1 MRKIIIATMALAT
14 IGATEVNAQGFLKKL
29 KQKAEAAMGGAMG
42 ANAQQAA
49 EDEAEYS
56 SSAQAANSQDINV
69 PQGSDIVPKRHTSTI
84 IWDGVITPSTASTA
98 VELMRQLPALPS
110 AEKMAR
116 SSMEE
121 RDAYY
126 QSIAAVTTRCEQL
139 EKQGECSDAEMV
151 ALREKW
157 EKKVSELF
165 GITKE
170 EMALLQDENA
180 TDAQKEPVKKKI
192 TAKILGGNPDM
203 DEMERFGNMSEK
215 EQEAYLRAHPEFM
228 QKMRSMAT
236 NARKFTGNVQAMT
249 AVMNGYES
257 QMGRLSNQLT
267 NLLRQEQKHTYA
279 NIGSRYEGKLRKLYD
294 AACAASDQVSVDAY
308 YDEADGLL
316 YSYRLEAAKE
326 YRASLQKQIT
336 ETKRIYAE
344 MIKLTE
350 DMVQK
355 GELPQCVATRMQVNS
370 VIGIANILKKAYGEM
385 PELVVKPFCSVV
397 AYKLPKGWNFQAW
410 ECNGYAGGFGELVPG
425 KTPDRGFGCDF
436 PLLALKGN
444 DDGTTEYGV
453 VECDKFRQ
461 VSESEAIEIEKQ
473 AEVRIKQ
480 RKTGDKKPPYGVYK
494 SKNGKRT
501 IEYSRTG
508 ELIINGMSTYTPIM
522 VTVTADTV
530 EWLLVLEDQILKCT
544 YKL

>member
-1 MRKIIIATMALAT
+1 M
-14 IGATEVNAQGFLKKL
+14 
-29 KQKAEAAMGGAMG
+29 
-42 ANAQQAA
+42 
-49 EDEAEYS
+49 
-56 SSAQAANSQDINV
+56 
-69 PQGSDIVPKRHTSTI
+69 
-84 IWDGVITPSTASTA
+84 
-98 VELMRQLPALPS
+98 
-110 AEKMAR
+110 
-116 SSMEE
+116 
-121 RDAYY
+121 
-126 QSIAAVTTRCEQL
+126 
-139 EKQGECSDAEMV
+139 
-151 ALREKW
+151 
-157 EKKVSELF
+157 
-165 GITKE
+165 
-170 EMALLQDENA
+170 
-180 TDAQKEPVKKKI
+180 
-192 TAKILGGNPDM
+192 
-203 DEMERFGNMSEK
+203 
-215 EQEAYLRAHPEFM
+215 
-228 QKMRSMAT
+228 
-236 NARKFTGNVQAMT
+236 
-249 AVMNGYES
+249 
-257 QMGRLSNQLT
+257 
-267 NLLRQEQKHTYA
+267 
-279 NIGSRYEGKLRKLYD
+279 
-294 AACAASDQVSVDAY
+294 DAY

-355 GELPQCVATRMQVNS
+355 GELPQCVVTRMQVNS

-444 DDGTTEYGV
+444 DDGTTVYGV